1 MRDLDEK
8 QFAVLNDKLDKM
20 IRFLALGAVRGLS
33 QEKDKIKELDAAG
46 FKPNE
51 IDRLLGKT
59 VGYSRVVLERLKEKK
74 QPQPGAPSATGTS
87 SSTTQTSSTPQGQQE
102 MTTV

>member
-1 MRDLDEK
+1 MKVEEK
-8 QFAVLNDKLDKM
+8 QFVVITDKLDK
-20 IRFLALGAVRGLS
+20 ITRLLAIDAVKGLP

-46 FKPNE
+46 FKPTE

-74 QPQPGAPSATGTS
+74 QPQMSTPSATSSS
-87 SSTTQTSSTPQGQQE
+87 SSTTPAASTAQVQ
-102 MTTV
+102 